1 MLVLRTQLLNNG
13 VFFTNLIFT
22 EKQPLVQLLNLDIIL
37 FYLLLEILV
46 LGFLNRFS
54 KFVQTGLSGDQILLS
69 QLDQLLQLAVP
80 LLNFQELRGQSGKI
94 LFELNIVL
102 LRLFVLP
109 LKVPQLLLELSLL
122 LLPFIQ
128 LVAFALI
135 LTLWRAIPHLGS
147 QIWAFILR

>member
-147 QIWAFILR
+147 QI

>member
-1 MLVLRTQLLNNG
+1 MLVLRTQLLNNS

-54 KFVQTGLSGDQILLS
+54 KFVQTGLSGDQILLP

-147 QIWAFILR
+147 QI

>member
-1 MLVLRTQLLNNG
+1 MLVLCTQLLNNG

-54 KFVQTGLSGDQILLS
+54 KFVQTGLSGDQILLP
-69 QLDQLLQLAVP
+69 QLDHLLQLTVP
-80 LLNFQELRGQSGKI
+80 LLNFQKLRGQSGKI

-109 LKVPQLLLELSLL
+109 LKVRQLLLELSLL

-128 LVAFALI
+128 LVTLI
-135 LTLWRAIPHLGS
+135 LTLWRAISHLGS
-147 QIWAFILR
+147 QNCAFILR

>member
-54 KFVQTGLSGDQILLS
+54 KFVQTGLSGDQILLP

-147 QIWAFILR
+147 QI